1 MRFLFIIQGEGR
13 GHFTQALALQ
23 QILQQ
28 KGDTL
33 CAVLVGKSSHRQL
46 PAFFTTKIDAPVYTF
61 ESPNFLPTPQ
71 NKRPPLLKSLFFN
84 LGKLPEF
91 QKSIKSKDL

>member
-33 CAVLVGKSSHRQL
+33 CAVLVGKSSHRQ
-46 PAFFTTKIDAPVYTF
+46 
-61 ESPNFLPTPQ
+61 
-71 NKRPPLLKSLFFN
+71 
-84 LGKLPEF
+84 
-91 QKSIKSKDL
+91 

>member
-33 CAVLVGKSSHRQL
+33 CAVIVGKVHTGNCQ
-46 PAFFTTKIDAPVYTF
+46 PFI
-61 ESPNFLPTPQ
+61 
-71 NKRPPLLKSLFFN
+71 PPK
-84 LGKLPEF
+84 
-91 QKSIKSKDL
+91 